1 MVIKYADKLIDF
13 SHPKVMGIVN
23 VTPDSFYSQSRLN
36 GEKCIV
42 EKVGLMVAE
51 GVDVLDIGAY
61 SSRPMAEN
69 VSAQDEMRRLSEA
82 IEVIL
87 KHFPNV
93 ALSVDTFRASVASF
107 VVRNFGVGIINDISG
122 GTLDNS
128 MFETIAE
135 LGVTYII
142 MHIKGNPQTMQS
154 LCNYTNMEAEIISFL
169 QKRVQQLHLLG
180 VNDIIIDPGFGFAKT
195 TEQNFSLLK
204 NLNLFSS
211 IQAPLMVG
219 ISRKSMIF
227 KTLNITAEE
236 ALNGTTAAHFAAL
249 MGGANMLRVHDVKE
263 AKQTIAIF
271 EAMNDVLMCCPDSY
285 RGDDVLIRNLE
296 NDSLIIFN
304 S

>member
-271 EAMNDVLMCCPDSY
+271 EAMNDVLP
-285 RGDDVLIRNLE
+285 R
-296 NDSLIIFN
+296 
-304 S
+304 